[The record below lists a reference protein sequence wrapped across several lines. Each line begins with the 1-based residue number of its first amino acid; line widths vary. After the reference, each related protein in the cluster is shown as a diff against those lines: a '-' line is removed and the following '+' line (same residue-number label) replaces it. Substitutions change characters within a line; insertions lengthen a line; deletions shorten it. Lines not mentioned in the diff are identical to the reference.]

1 MCIIRQLTLFKVP
14 LKISQCIFYFMMG
27 ETLNYPSKGRNIV
40 KPSPKHPWY
49 HPCKTE
55 RSALHCVI
63 FWTCLANLIGST
75 NSIYVPLDRDVKS
88 TYSYEETRQIFPCE
102 VCSIHLK
109 GKVQLDEHL
118 KSKRHKRMLK
128 HMKKKSE
135 SRAKI

>member
-1 MCIIRQLTLFKVP
+1 MG
-14 LKISQCIFYFMMG
+14 KI
-27 ETLNYPSKGRNIV
+27 LNYPRTIPQTSMI
-40 KPSPKHPWY
+40 
-49 HPCKTE
+49 
-55 RSALHCVI
+55 RSMQNRKEHIALCN
-63 FWTCLANLIGST
+63 FLTRLATLIGTT

-128 HMKKKSE
+128 HMKKKSKSLEQKSKLE
-135 SRAKI
+135 STKINDVGDETIKETG